1 MKRKVQ
7 KTRYVPSSPLLA
19 FFLALYHH
27 LSFPYPHPHLL
38 SLAFDPRSARG
49 ADYQQKEYLIKA
61 IDSYIEVRI
70 HLADQVIASTARE
83 KIKAG
88 YSVVTFARS
97 SVVEQALM
105 EAWDDIRENDPE
117 ASFSVV
123 VVDSRPLNEGT
134 SPRSFF
140 SPYTKYSSA
149 GLGLLQALTNHGIP
163 CTYVLLTQSSH
174 LIARSNL
181 ILLGG
186 SALHSDGALYARSG
200 TAMVAM
206 IAKEHRVPVVACVE
220 TYKFGERVLLDGIA
234 TNELSDIGEV
244 FELPC
249 STGIKEDL
257 RGKITSLP
265 LLYDLTPPQ
274 FVTAVCTEVS

>member
-1 MKRKVQ
+1 MKQKVQ
-7 KTRYVPSSPLLA
+7 KTRYVPSFPFCSLSSCT
-19 FFLALYHH
+19 HH
-27 LSFPYPHPHLL
+27 PSATPEPHLFPL
-38 SLAFDPRSARG
+38 ERSRLAPRSARG

-134 SPRSFF
+134 NPQ
-140 SPYTKYSSA
+140 
-149 GLGLLQALTNHGIP
+149 LLL
-163 CTYVLLTQSSH
+163 
-174 LIARSNL
+174 
-181 ILLGG
+181 
-186 SALHSDGALYARSG
+186 
-200 TAMVAM
+200 
-206 IAKEHRVPVVACVE
+206 
-220 TYKFGERVLLDGIA
+220 
-234 TNELSDIGEV
+234 
-244 FELPC
+244 
-249 STGIKEDL
+249 
-257 RGKITSLP
+257 
-265 LLYDLTPPQ
+265 
-274 FVTAVCTEVS
+274 